1 MELGKLVLN
10 KLFCLVFQV
19 ILRSPKKKIVTV
31 GIEQEIS
38 TQLLNMF
45 ISLFTNF
52 VEEKKKILLLPDLQ
66 RSFLLIF
73 LKSGC
78 PFVYNS
84 HP

>member
-73 LKSGC
+73 
-78 PFVYNS
+78 
-84 HP
+84 